1 MMSFIKLCLFSICL
15 LTASLA
21 VGQTDS
27 TKASRRAEKEDRPPS
42 AFWERTR
49 FGGNFALQLGFNTFI
64 DVSPTLTHIVSDK
77 LQVGGGVTFMYVR
90 FTAFNPFTGA
100 QVRQPGNAIFGGR
113 VFTRFFPVSALPQI
127 FLQGELESLNVLYPR
142 YNAATGDFDRV
153 RGFVPG
159 AFIGGGYF
167 QGVSNRSGFTLS
179 VLYNLLYEQNRL
191 RSPYGSPWVIRAGFQ
206 L

>member
-1 MMSFIKLCLFSICL
+1 MYSNQPQMMSFIKLCLFSICL

-113 VFTRFFPVSALPQI
+113 VFTRFFPVSALPR
-127 FLQGELESLNVLYPR
+127 FFYRANW
-142 YNAATGDFDRV
+142 
-153 RGFVPG
+153 
-159 AFIGGGYF
+159 
-167 QGVSNRSGFTLS
+167 NRSMYSTHGTMPPPAILIGCGALCRVHLS
-179 VLYNLLYEQNRL
+179 EVAIFR
-191 RSPYGSPWVIRAGFQ
+191 V
-206 L
+206 